1 MCFIPFYIILCYL
14 IPVGRRVKGTFSEVV
29 DASSSYSD
37 SSENDFDSDDRENID
52 GVDNQTDENPKIEK
66 NFVRSKKL
74 LSKRKRK
81 SQMKEFKHRDGNG
94 FEPRPRKNENGST
107 SRISVSEIRSLSTPD
122 LKQLASLSSP
132 YVSLEDVSP
141 KRNPALLETR

>member
-1 MCFIPFYIILCYL
+1 MI
-14 IPVGRRVKGTFSEVV
+14 

-37 SSENDFDSDDRENID
+37 SSDNELDSIDDVDGSEGID
-52 GVDNQTDENPKIEK
+52 SQTTENPISQKPV
-66 NFVRSKKL
+66 VRNKKL

-81 SQMKEFKHRDGNG
+81 SQMKDFQHRDCGNG

-141 KRNPALLETR
+141 KRNPVNLAPK